1 MSAPVIGGS
10 LLLLAALLLVGVGL
24 RFHLRPA
31 QRLFIPA
38 SVLAGAVGLALGP
51 EILGRLMQAIA
62 GADAVGAQGVLPDRA
77 LEVWRELPELL
88 ISVVF
93 ASMFLGRSLP
103 PLRRAVELGGPQVA
117 LSFVLSAGQ
126 IALGLVLALL
136 VLGPVFGLPAVAGTL
151 IEIGFVG
158 GHGAAAG
165 LEPAFE
171 SAGFSAGTD
180 LGLGLATLGIVTGI
194 VSGIVLVR
202 WAVRTGRVAA
212 GVGGGSAAEVAA
224 AGVRPKDDRPPAAV
238 LSVAP
243 SAVEPLTLHLGL
255 IAAAVLTGQILLS
268 GLQAIERAL
277 WIDSVALLE
286 TMPLFPLAMVG
297 GLLVQLVINRVDRRG
312 VVDRLSVRRL
322 QGMALDLL
330 IVSAL
335 ATLSLGVLAS
345 NIGPFLLLAAVG
357 LVWNIGVFLLL
368 APRIIPSHWFERGI
382 GDLGQAFG
390 VSATGLLLLRVA
402 DPDDQTPASD
412 AFGYKQLGFEPFFG
426 GGLVTAMAVPLVAQ
440 VGPWPLLITM
450 TLLAAGS
457 ALFGV
462 LYFGRRRAEAEP

>member
-1 MSAPVIGGS
+1 MSAPTIGGS
-10 LLLLAALLLVGVGL
+10 LLLLAALLLIGVAL

-38 SVLAGAVGLALGP
+38 SVLAGAVGLVLGP
-51 EILGRLMQAIA
+51 EVLGRAMQAVVGSDGL
-62 GADAVGAQGVLPDRA
+62 GADGIVPGPA
-77 LEVWRELPELL
+77 LAVWRELPELL

-93 ASMFLGRSLP
+93 ASMFVGRSLP
-103 PLRRAVELGGPQVA
+103 TPRRAMQLGGPQIA
-117 LSFVLSAGQ
+117 FSFVLSAGQ

-136 VLGPVFGLPAVAGTL
+136 VLGPVFGLPAVSGTL
-151 IEIGFVG
+151 IEVGFVG

-171 SAGFSAGTD
+171 SADFSAGTD
-180 LGLGLATLGIVTGI
+180 LGLGLATFGVVTGI
-194 VSGIVLVR
+194 ITGIVLIR
-202 WAVRTGRVAA
+202 WATRTGRVSEAA
-212 GVGGGSAAEVAA
+212 GGGAAEIAA
-224 AGVRPKDDRPPAAV
+224 VGVRPSDDRPPAAQ

-255 IAAAVLTGQILLS
+255 IATAVLIGHLLLT

-277 WIDSVALLE
+277 WIEWAALLE

-297 GLLVQLVINRVDRRG
+297 GLLVQVVVGRVDRRR
-312 VVDRLSVRRL
+312 VVDRPTVRRL
-322 QGMALDLL
+322 QGLALDLL

-345 NIGPFLLLAAVG
+345 NLGPFLLLAGVG
-357 LVWNIGVFLLL
+357 VVWNITAFALL

-390 VSATGLLLLRVA
+390 VSATGLLLLQVA
-402 DPDDQTPASD
+402 DPRDETPASD

-426 GGLVTAMAVPLVAQ
+426 GGIVTALAIPLVAQ
-440 VGPWPLLITM
+440 VGPWPLLVAM
-450 TLLAAGS
+450 TLLAVGS

-462 LYFGRRRAEAEP
+462 RRLGRRQADAER